1 MELPFTLS
9 APALQKAIASVLLLV
24 LVLVARAFLG
34 RILTRYV
41 KHTEPRRRWL
51 VSIRN
56 ALLLL
61 GFIALGIIWVDE
73 LKNLGVAILGV
84 GVAFVIAVKEFLL
97 CLNGSFLRATTNAF
111 SVGDRIEWAGHRGD
125 VIDLD
130 LFTTTLL
137 EVGPGHA
144 FHLRTGR
151 TVVIPNSKMLD
162 SPVINESHMKRF
174 VLHVFSVPLG
184 IEEDWQRAETILLK
198 ACLEECAPYRD
209 EAARHM
215 KKLEEEHG
223 LTGLPPEPRVM
234 LQLSEVR
241 KLTLL
246 VRFPC
251 PVGRQGSLEQAI
263 MRRFL
268 AEMVWRQLPA
278 LDEAAAEREQFGP
291 TTRRPRT

>member
-9 APALQKAIASVLLLV
+9 TPTLEKAIASVLLLV
-24 LVLVARAFLG
+24 LMLAARAFLG
-34 RILTRYV
+34 RVLTKHV
-41 KHTEPRRRWL
+41 KRTEQRRRWL
-51 VSIRN
+51 VNIRN
-56 ALLLL
+56 ALLL
-61 GFIALGIIWVDE
+61 FAVVALGIIWIDE
-73 LKNLGVAILGV
+73 LKNLGVAILGL

-125 VIDLD
+125 VIDIN

-174 VLHVFSVPLG
+174 VLHVFAVPLRV
-184 IEEDWQRAETILLK
+184 EDDWQRAESILLT
-198 ACLEECAPYRD
+198 ACREECAPYLA
-209 EAARHM
+209 EAASHM
-215 KKLEEEHG
+215 KRMEDEHG
-223 LTGLPPEPRVM
+223 LTGLPPEPRVVV
-234 LQLSEVR
+234 QLTEAR

-268 AEMVWRQLPA
+268 AEMVWEPRATQ
-278 LDEAAAEREQFGP
+278 DEVAKDRKKDNE
-291 TTRRPRT
+291 

>member
-9 APALQKAIASVLLLV
+9 EATLQKSVASGLLLFLIV
-24 LVLVARAFLG
+24 AARAFLG
-34 RILTRYV
+34 RLLTRHV
-41 KHTEPRRRWL
+41 KHTEQRRRWL
-51 VSIRN
+51 VNIRN

-61 GFIALGIIWVDE
+61 VLVAMGIIWVDE
-73 LKNLGVAILGV
+73 LKNLGVAILGL

-174 VLHVFSVPLG
+174 VLHVFSVPLRV
-184 IEEDWQRAETILLK
+184 EDDWQLAESILLK
-198 ACLEECAPYRD
+198 ACQEECEPYRA

-215 KKLEEEHG
+215 KNLEDEHG
-223 LTGLPPEPRVM
+223 LSGLPPEPRVM
-234 LQLSEVR
+234 LQFTAVR
-241 KLTLL
+241 KLALL

-268 AEMVWRQLPA
+268 AEMVWAPAPA
-278 LDEAAAEREQFGP
+278 LGEADAERE
-291 TTRRPRT
+291 